1 MVVARALAERL
12 PNQGHDFNGDS
23 LTKKFTPAGPDHAQI
38 AACTGITDYF
48 DAVAAHHG
56 CQSQIP
62 VERGVFVHDLFREA
76 EQRLLQPVLDYFS
89 AKNNARVLGPL
100 DALTRAPTVA
110 VALPAPGAVVAAAL
124 AEHGIMAGDGDFYG
138 GRVIRAMGEDPNK
151 GLLRL
156 SFVHYTAEQEIDQLL
171 TALDAVL

>member
-1 MVVARALAERL
+1 
-12 PNQGHDFNGDS
+12 
-23 LTKKFTPAGPDHAQI
+23 
-38 AACTGITDYF
+38 
-48 DAVAAHHG
+48 
-56 CQSQIP
+56 
-62 VERGVFVHDLFREA
+62 VFVHDLFREA

-138 GRVIRAMGEDPNK
+138 GRVIRAMGEDPDK

-156 SFVHYTAEQEIDQLL
+156 SFVHYTAEQEINQLL
-171 TALDAVL
+171 TALDTVL